1 MSRRKEISKNDE
13 YRKNKKIN
21 KSKIRDGQRSKN
33 FLLHEDSILNTLP
46 SGDFDKV
53 KNKESYENHSIKD
66 TINNINT
73 IKDSI
78 HNEDTEDNIYTVND
92 DDEFDD
98 SYFEPIVYKK

>member
-21 KSKIRDGQRSKN
+21 KSKIRDGQNNKN

-46 SGDFDKV
+46 SGDFDKI
-53 KNKESYENHSIKD
+53 KNKENYEDHNMKD
-66 TINNINT
+66 TVDTVDTVDT
-73 IKDSI
+73 IKDNVDI
-78 HNEDTEDNIYTVND
+78 INND
-92 DDEFDD
+92 IDDEFDD

>member
-21 KSKIRDGQRSKN
+21 KSKIRDGQKSKN

-53 KNKESYENHSIKD
+53 KNKESYEDHNIKD
-66 TINNINT
+66 TVDT
-73 IKDSI
+73 IKDTTYTI
-78 HNEDTEDNIYTVND
+78 KDNVNTEDIIN
-92 DDEFDD
+92 DEFDD